1 MQEFFVLLADRETE
15 AQIKLPPRDSTVS
28 LVYLI
33 TKLNF
38 FSPHNGKNHFD
49 LKIA

>member
-15 AQIKLPPRDSTVS
+15 AQIKLPPQDSTAS

-33 TKLNF
+33 TKQLF
-38 FSPHNGKNHFD
+38 ATQWQESF
-49 LKIA
+49 